1 MLPSLRCP
9 ELRLLPKN
17 STFSIARA
25 IGFPSAR
32 SPSKLCLLGSVK
44 HGVVH
49 HRSRS
54 SHASETKDG
63 IAERG
68 PLLGTAKRA
77 SKDASA
83 PSPTKSES
91 LFCFDAGYALFAKRP
106 SRPFPPPFTSGQSG
120 SSSDALSVNGHF
132 KDQKASKENSKHSKI
147 NPKTGGK
154 DKVDT
159 KVGKGLAPDL
169 MREIETIKGVTNGDD
184 AVLANERFIG
194 ANDGVGAWAT
204 KEGGHA
210 A

>member
-1 MLPSLRCP
+1 MLPPLKCP

-17 STFSIARA
+17 KHFSIARV
-25 IGFPSAR
+25 IRLSPAR
-32 SPSKLCLLGSVK
+32 APSKQYLLGSLK
-44 HGVVH
+44 HGLVH

-68 PLLGTAKRA
+68 PLLGTAKQ
-77 SKDASA
+77 A
-83 PSPTKSES
+83 PSPTKPES

-120 SSSDALSVNGHF
+120 SSSNALSGNSHF
-132 KDQKASKENSKHSKI
+132 KGQEAFKENSKHSKI
-147 NPKTGGK
+147 NPKTGAKG
-154 DKVDT
+154 KVDT
-159 KVGKGLAPDL
+159 ELGKELAPDL
-169 MREIETIKGVTNGDD
+169 MKEIEIIKGVTNGDD
-184 AVLANERFIG
+184 AVLASERFIG

-204 KEGGHA
+204 KESGHA